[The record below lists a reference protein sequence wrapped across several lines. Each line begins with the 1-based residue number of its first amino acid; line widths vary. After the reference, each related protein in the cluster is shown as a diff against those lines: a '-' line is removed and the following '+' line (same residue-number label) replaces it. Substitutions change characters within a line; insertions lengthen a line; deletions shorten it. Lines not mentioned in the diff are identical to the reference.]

1 MEGNPGGDLGDEVG
15 VEDLV
20 GDGDLDEEGVGE
32 VGREPGERG
41 GVLTAGVAA
50 GEQSWLGAPDEVQMS
65 SSPRS

>member
-1 MEGNPGGDLGDEVG
+1 M
-15 VEDLV
+15 EDLD

-32 VGREPGERG
+32 VGREPGERD